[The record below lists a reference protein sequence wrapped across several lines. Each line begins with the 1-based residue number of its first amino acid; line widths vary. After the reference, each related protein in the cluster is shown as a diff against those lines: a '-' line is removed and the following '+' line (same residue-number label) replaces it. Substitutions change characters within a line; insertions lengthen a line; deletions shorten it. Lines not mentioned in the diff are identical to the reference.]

1 MQSSHAALRATA
13 WMLGAVVGLTLM
25 AVSGRQ
31 LSTELNTF
39 QILSYRSAVGLIAIA
54 LLLHRTGWPGARTQ
68 RFGLHVLRNVLHF
81 GGQYGWFFG
90 LALIP
95 LTEVFAIEFTTPL
108 WIAVIAV
115 TLLGERMTPIRMIGT
130 LLGFAGVLIIL
141 RPGAGVMSLGALSVL
156 GASFAYAFAHS
167 ITKKLAATES
177 PLTIVFYMCAV
188 QLPIALVPAVLSGW
202 VWPSAKAWPWVM
214 LVALCGL
221 GAHFCMA
228 RAFKLA
234 DVSFAA
240 PIDFLRLPLV
250 AAIGYFAYGERL
262 DPWVM
267 VGAAVVF
274 AGTWINLRSTRP
286 P

>member
-1 MQSSHAALRATA
+1 MHSSHAALRATA
-13 WMLGAVVGLTLM
+13 WMLGAIVGLTLM

-31 LSTELNTF
+31 LSAELNTF
-39 QILSYRSAVGLIAIA
+39 QILTFRSAVGLLAIA
-54 LLLHRTGWPGARTQ
+54 LLIHRTGWATARTH
-68 RFGLHVLRNVLHF
+68 RFGLQVLRNVLHF

-90 LALIP
+90 LAMIP

-115 TLLGERMTPIRMIGT
+115 TVLGERMTPLRALGT

-141 RPGAGVMSLGALSVL
+141 RPGAGVMSVGALSVL
-156 GASFAYAFAHS
+156 AASFAYAFAHS

-177 PLTIVFYMCAV
+177 PLSIVFYMCAV
-188 QLPIALVPAVLSGW
+188 QLPIALVPAVMSGW
-202 VWPSAKAWPWVM
+202 VWPSASAWPWIL

-228 RAFKLA
+228 RAFKLV

-240 PIDFLRLPLV
+240 PIDFLRLPLI

-262 DPWVM
+262 DPWLLL
-267 VGAAVVF
+267 GAAVVVT
-274 AGTWINLRSTRP
+274 GTWINLRSTHR
-286 P
+286 

>member
-13 WMLGAVVGLTLM
+13 WMLGAIVGLTLM

-31 LSTELNTF
+31 LSAELNTF
-39 QILSYRSAVGLIAIA
+39 QILTFRSAVGLAAIA
-54 LLLHRTGWPGARTQ
+54 LRLQRTGWSQVRT
-68 RFGLHVLRNVLHF
+68 RHFGLQVLRNVLHF

-90 LALIP
+90 LAMIP

-108 WIAVIAV
+108 WIALIAV
-115 TLLGERMTPIRMIGT
+115 TVLGERMTPTRAIGT
-130 LLGFAGVLIIL
+130 LLGFVGVLIIL
-141 RPGAGVMSLGALSVL
+141 RPGAGVMSIGALSVL

-177 PLTIVFYMCAV
+177 PLSIVFYMCAV

-202 VWPSAKAWPWVM
+202 VWPSARAWPWIM

-228 RAFKLA
+228 RAFKLV

-240 PIDFLRLPLV
+240 PIDFLRLPLI
-250 AAIGYFAYGERL
+250 AAIGYFAYGEQL
-262 DPWVM
+262 DPWLLL
-267 VGAAVVF
+267 GAAVVVT
-274 AGTWINLRSTRP
+274 GTWLNLRSTHR
-286 P
+286 

>member
-13 WMLGAVVGLTLM
+13 WMLGAIVGLTLM

-31 LSTELNTF
+31 LSAELNTF
-39 QILSYRSAVGLIAIA
+39 QILTFRSAVGLIAIS
-54 LLLHRTGWPGARTQ
+54 LLIHQIGWSRARTQ

-108 WIAVIAV
+108 WIALIAV
-115 TLLGERMTPIRMIGT
+115 AFLGERMTPMRAVGT
-130 LLGFAGVLIIL
+130 LLGFIGVLVIL
-141 RPGAGVMSLGALSVL
+141 RPGVSVLSLGALSVL
-156 GASFAYAFAHS
+156 GASFAYAFAHG
-167 ITKKLAATES
+167 ITKKLAGTES
-177 PLTIVFYMCAV
+177 PLAIVFYMCAV
-188 QLPIALVPAVLSGW
+188 QLPMALVPALLSGW
-202 VWPSAKAWPWVM
+202 VWPSVQAWPWIM

-234 DVSFAA
+234 DVSLVA

-267 VGAAVVF
+267 VGAAIVVT
-274 AGTWINLRSTRP
+274 GTWINLRSGRR
-286 P
+286 